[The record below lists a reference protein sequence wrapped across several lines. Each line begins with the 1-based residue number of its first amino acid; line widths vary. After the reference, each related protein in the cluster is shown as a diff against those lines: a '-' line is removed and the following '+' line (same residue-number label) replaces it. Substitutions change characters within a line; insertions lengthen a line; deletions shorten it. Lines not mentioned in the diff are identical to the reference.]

1 MSTITLMG
9 AGGKMGCRITD
20 NLRKSGHTVYYVEV
34 APQGIGNLAKRGIKP
49 TAADMAVPKSDVLIL
64 AVPDRAI
71 EQVSHATVPLLP
83 KGALVM
89 VLDPAAPYGE
99 ELPKRADIAYFVTH
113 PCHPPVIND
122 ETDPE
127 AKQDFFGGIKA
138 KQHIVCALMQ
148 GDDKDYERGVA
159 IAREIFAPVMRAH
172 RITVEQMAIL
182 EPAMSETVAATLL
195 LTIREALDEAIKAG
209 VPEQAAWDFMLG
221 HIWVDI
227 GIMFGGCDAKLSDGA
242 RKAVERARKVLLQ
255 PDWKRVFSIDYIKEE
270 IKAITKGE

>member
-1 MSTITLMG
+1 MSTIALLG

-20 NLRKSGHTVYYVEV
+20 NLRRVPHDTRYVEIS
-34 APQGIGNLAKRGIKP
+34 AQGIANLAQRGIQP
-49 TAADMAVPKSDVLIL
+49 TPLPAALSDADAVIF

-71 EQVSHATVPLLP
+71 GALAHDVIPHLKT
-83 KGALVM
+83 GALVL
-89 VLDPAAPYGE
+89 VLDPAAPHSGV
-99 ELPKRADIAYFVTH
+99 LPARHDIAYFVTH

-127 AKQDFFGGIKA
+127 AKRDFFGGIKA
-138 KQHIVCALMQ
+138 KQNIVCALLQ
-148 GDDKDYERGVA
+148 GSDADYTHGEA
-159 IAREIFAPVMRAH
+159 LAREIFAPVMRAH

-195 LTIREALDEAIKAG
+195 LAIREAMDEAVKAG
-209 VPEQAAWDFMLG
+209 VPEEAARDFMLG

-242 RKAVERARKVLLQ
+242 LKAINRAKPLLLQ
-255 PDWKRVFSIDYIKEE
+255 PDWKNVFAPDFIMREV
-270 IKAITKGE
+270 KAIAHGA